1 MTCPLRGENFVKFEK
16 GDIQIMGI
24 HHYGYGYGYS
34 SGADTMATLGILAF
48 IAALV
53 CTVLLMIL
61 VTPEKRRAGLNKFFK
76 AVADICNFKGLLLEY
91 IVRALYIFFT
101 IFTVLLGFFALF
113 TQPVEGLVTMILGP
127 IVLRVTFEFT
137 MMFILLVKN
146 VIQINKKLPGQVDD
160 PMKLDIAA
168 AVAKAKAEPKAAE
181 TAADEPKMVFCSQ
194 CGTQYDASKGG
205 CPNGCKE

>member
-1 MTCPLRGENFVKFEK
+1 
-16 GDIQIMGI
+16 MGI
-24 HHYGYGYGYS
+24 HHYGYSYGYS
-34 SGADTMATLGILAF
+34 SGADIMATLGILAF

-53 CTVLLMIL
+53 CTVLLMVL

-76 AVADICNFKGLLLEY
+76 AVADICNFKGLVLEY
-91 IVRALYIFFT
+91 IVRALYIFLT
-101 IFTVLLGFFALF
+101 IFAVLMGFFMLF
-113 TQPVEGLVTMILGP
+113 QEPMAGLMTMILGP
-127 IVLRVTFEFT
+127 IVLRIVFELY
-137 MMFILLVKN
+137 MMIILLVKN

-168 AVAKAKAEPKAAE
+168 AVAKEEPKA
-181 TAADEPKMVFCSQ
+181 AADEPKMVFCSQ